1 MPPKTKISYPS
12 GGEVT
17 RSEAFTIATS
27 KGNSAAAFAG
37 SDGKLVLPAGV
48 SQAVRG
54 SSWGTFTIACTI
66 PIALFVG
73 WYMSKFRPGKVVEAS
88 VIGAAAVLAA
98 LYCGWILYGI
108 ERRPLLAGIGFG
120 LAGVPV
126 YLWSLRRANRAAA
139 ALGTL

>member
-1 MPPKTKISYPS
+1 MLRLKKVP
-12 GGEVT
+12 GAT
-17 RSEAFTIATS
+17 RA
-27 KGNSAAAFAG
+27 
-37 SDGKLVLPAGV
+37 PALL
-48 SQAVRG
+48 R
-54 SSWGTFTIACTI
+54 
-66 PIALFVG
+66 
-73 WYMSKFRPGKVVEAS
+73 
-88 VIGAAAVLAA
+88 GAAAVLAA